1 MIIGDN
7 KLKENSIK
15 HSRYINIAIDIAEK
29 IANEEFVENQKI
41 KGRSTLA
48 GGYNVSP
55 ETIRKA
61 MTLLAELEVVQI
73 YPNSGVIIK
82 SKDKATDFLNKFSSK
97 ENLLSIRE
105 KIKKLI
111 YDRNIINLEID
122 NNLDL
127 ILENFT
133 QLKNIELIKHY
144 EYEVEKNNPIINKTI
159 SDLKFWQNT
168 GATIVGVLR
177 NKETLISVGPY
188 FSFLA
193 NDKIFFVGTEDVKI
207 RVQNFCN
214 SLM

>member
-1 MIIGDN
+1 MN
-7 KLKENSIK
+7 HTIK
-15 HSRYINIAIDIAEK
+15 QPRYINIAIDVAEK
-29 IANEEFVENQKI
+29 IAAEEFIQNQKI

-61 MTLLAELEVVQI
+61 MTLLAELDVVQI
-73 YPNSGVIIK
+73 FPNSGVIIK
-82 SKDKATDFLNKFSSK
+82 SKDKAVDFLNKFSSK

-111 YDRNIINLEID
+111 YERNLLNLEID
-122 NNLDL
+122 NNIDL

-133 QLKNIELIKHY
+133 QLKNIEPIKHY
-144 EYEVEKNNPIINKTI
+144 EYAIKQNSKIIDKTI
-159 SDLKFWQNT
+159 SELKFWQNT

-177 NKETLISVGPY
+177 NKEMLVSVGPY
-188 FSFLA
+188 FSFSA
-193 NDKIFFVGTEDVKI
+193 NDVIIFVGIEDVKL

-214 SLM
+214 

>member
-1 MIIGDN
+1 MGDKN
-7 KLKENSIK
+7 LKENSIK
-15 HSRYINIAIDIAEK
+15 HSRYINIAIDVAEK

-61 MTLLAELEVVQI
+61 MTLLAELDVVQI
-73 YPNSGVIIK
+73 FPNSGVIIK

-111 YDRNIINLEID
+111 FDRNILNLEID
-122 NNLDL
+122 NNIDL

-144 EYEVEKNNPIINKTI
+144 EYEIKKNSPLINKTI

-177 NKETLISVGPY
+177 NNETLISVGPY

-193 NDKIFFVGTEDVKI
+193 NDKILFVGTDDIKL

-214 SLM
+214 SLK

>member
-1 MIIGDN
+1 M
-7 KLKENSIK
+7 ENSIK
-15 HSRYINIAIDIAEK
+15 HPRYINIAIDVAEK
-29 IANEEFVENQKI
+29 IANEEFVEDQKI

-61 MTLLAELEVVQI
+61 MTLLAELNVVQI
-73 YPNSGVIIK
+73 FPNSGVIIK
-82 SKDKATDFLNKFSSK
+82 SKDKAINFLNKFSSK

-111 YDRNIINLEID
+111 YERNLLNLEID
-122 NNLDL
+122 NNIDL

-133 QLKNIELIKHY
+133 QLKNIDVIKHY
-144 EYEVEKNNPIINKTI
+144 EYEIKKNSPVIDKTI
-159 SDLKFWQNT
+159 CDLKFWQNT
-168 GATIVGVLR
+168 SATIVGVLR
-177 NKETLISVGPY
+177 NNEMLISVGPY

-193 NDKIFFVGTEDVKI
+193 NDVIIFVGTEDVKL

-214 SLM
+214 ALK